1 MHSIELDDGRR
12 VPYSIRV
19 SRRSR
24 RVRLTIDPRN
34 GVVMVTPPGVDQAWL
49 TELAASWRG
58 WVATQIDQMG
68 IGELRPLTSD
78 SDALPDCIV
87 LDAIGERWEVC
98 YRYTPS
104 VPARVRQS
112 GPARLLLSGDCADR
126 SACRRALIRWLGRRA
141 RVVLPAWL
149 EEVSA
154 QTGLSFSSVVIRA
167 QRSRWGSCS
176 SKGDISLNYQLLFL
190 PRELARHVLLHELCH
205 TVELNHSARFWH
217 TVRRYEPELERLR
230 TDMRRSWS
238 HVPAWVMETA

>member
-34 GVVMVTPPGVDQAWL
+34 GVVMVTPPGVDRQWL

-68 IGELRPLTSD
+68 IGELQPTTGDRV
-78 SDALPDCIV
+78 ALPDCIE
-87 LDAIGERWEVC
+87 LAALGERWEIC

-104 VPARVRQS
+104 AAARVRQS
-112 GPARLLLSGDCADR
+112 GAGRLLLSGDCANHG
-126 SACRRALIRWLGRRA
+126 ACRRALVRWLGRRA
-141 RVVLPAWL
+141 REVLPAWL

-154 QTGLSFSSVVIRA
+154 ATGLPFSSVVIRA

-176 SKGDISLNYQLLFL
+176 AKGDISLNYQLLFL

-205 TVELNHSARFWH
+205 TVELNHSARFWR
-217 TVRRYEPELERLR
+217 TVHRFEPELERMR
-230 TDMRRSWS
+230 KDMRRSWS
-238 HVPAWVMETA
+238 HVPAWVNEAA